1 MLQALPPATTS
12 TLLPLKMS
20 RNTRAIWIWNVAFV
34 LRFAGTPS
42 LTVLRASK
50 KDLELGGHMA
60 SYQSSATFY
69 EVCFNHFFRARTEK
83 DGGDLVY
90 FQVTSLRAY
99 MHVRSWKA
107 V

>member
-1 MLQALPPATTS
+1 
-12 TLLPLKMS
+12 
-20 RNTRAIWIWNVAFV
+20 
-34 LRFAGTPS
+34 
-42 LTVLRASK
+42 
-50 KDLELGGHMA
+50 MA

-90 FQVTSLRAY
+90 FRVTSLRAY
-99 MHVRSWKA
+99 MHVHSWKA

>member
-1 MLQALPPATTS
+1 
-12 TLLPLKMS
+12 
-20 RNTRAIWIWNVAFV
+20 
-34 LRFAGTPS
+34 
-42 LTVLRASK
+42 
-50 KDLELGGHMA
+50 MA

-90 FQVTSLRAY
+90 FQGHISPAY